1 MGLLGILTGLG
12 CGGAEDDLTA
22 EELAAIVKLSP
33 LPPLKSDP
41 TNAYA
46 DDPAAAALG
55 KKLFFETRYS
65 GPIKVSADL
74 STGALGKEGETG
86 KVGCV
91 SCHNPEAAFI
101 DRRSNPNNVST
112 GTKDEKLVPLNL
124 TRQEMADLVAFLEAL
139 SGEPLPADLTEPP
152 ALP

>member
-1 MGLLGILTGLG
+1 
-12 CGGAEDDLTA
+12 
-22 EELAAIVKLSP
+22 
-33 LPPLKSDP
+33 
-41 TNAYA
+41 
-46 DDPAAAALG
+46 
-55 KKLFFETRYS
+55 
-65 GPIKVSADL
+65 
-74 STGALGKEGETG
+74 
-86 KVGCV
+86 V